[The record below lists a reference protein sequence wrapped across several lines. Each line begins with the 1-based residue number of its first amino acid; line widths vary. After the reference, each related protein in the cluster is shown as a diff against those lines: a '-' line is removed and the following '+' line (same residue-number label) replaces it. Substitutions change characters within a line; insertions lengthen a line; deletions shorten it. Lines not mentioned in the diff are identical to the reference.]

1 LRAGAAAVS
10 KERAQ
15 RRAVRLAEAEAA
27 RTARDRTRRRVE
39 RRRAILRRLR
49 PRRRGGRT
57 GRLYARR
64 SPSQRAAIVTA
75 ALGVLVLTWLLVDSL
90 AVRVGIT
97 VLVAVTAPALVVLTF
112 DRRI

>member
-1 LRAGAAAVS
+1 VS

-15 RRAVRLAEAEAA
+15 RRAIRQAEAEATRAA
-27 RTARDRTRRRVE
+27 RERSRRRAE
-39 RRRAILRRLR
+39 RRRAALRRLR
-49 PRRRGGRT
+49 PRRPAGRT

-64 SPSQRAAIVTA
+64 PPAQRAAIATA
-75 ALGVLVLTWLLVDSL
+75 ALGVLGLTWLLVDSL

-97 VLVAVTAPALVVLTF
+97 VLVAVTAPALIVISF